1 MKRHI
6 LGLTAAMIGLAA
18 SRETAIESVSKLSKT
33 VDWSRAE
40 VFHDG
45 WNALKLG
52 RRKNRVSQASLKRAA
67 KKRNN
72 VRRRS
77 AK

>member
-6 LGLTAAMIGLAA
+6 LGLTAAMVGLAA
-18 SRETAIESVSKLSKT
+18 SSLNTSEIVGKLRNEIAPINWWRNKST
-33 VDWSRAE
+33 
-40 VFHDG
+40 
-45 WNALKLG
+45 KLG

-72 VRRRS
+72 MRRRS